1 MAKTSEQNTSEPSV
15 RIDKFLWAARFYK
28 TRKLAQ
34 EQISKGRAKINGNTA
49 KASKDIKAGDMLELL
64 LNGHIR
70 TFSIDAISD
79 KRGSATIAQTLYTE
93 TDESKKRFES
103 QKEAQRL
110 LSKTLPSN
118 VARYAGKGRP
128 TKRNRRQL
136 DDSKNNWNKRWSAG
150 VE

>member
-1 MAKTSEQNTSEPSV
+1 MAKTSGQNTSEPSV

-34 EQISKGRAKINGNTA
+34 EQINKGRAKINGNTA
-49 KASKDIKAGDMLELL
+49 KPSKEIKAGDTLELL
-64 LNGHIR
+64 LNNHVR
-70 TFSIDAISD
+70 TFSIEAISD
-79 KRGSATIAQTLYTE
+79 KRGSATIAQTLYNETE
-93 TDESKKRFES
+93 ASKAQFEA
-103 QKEAQRL
+103 QKEAHRL
-110 LSKTLPSN
+110 LSKTMPGN

-136 DDSKNNWNKRWSAG
+136 DHNKNDWNKRWSAG

>member
-15 RIDKFLWAARFYK
+15 RIDRFLWAARFYK

-49 KASKDIKAGDMLELL
+49 KASKDIRAGDTLELL

-70 TFSIDAISD
+70 TFTIDAISD

-93 TDESKKRFES
+93 TDASKARFEA
-103 QKEAQRL
+103 QKEANRL
-110 LSKTLPSN
+110 LHQSMPGSVT
-118 VARYAGKGRP
+118 RHAGKGRP

-136 DDSKNNWNKRWSAG
+136 DDSKNDWNRRWSAG
-150 VE
+150 ID